1 MVMRESVWRKNFY
14 ELLGIGQDATEFEIE
29 VAYSDLS
36 KIYDPE
42 SRFFADIID
51 EPVTDE
57 QREIF
62 ERIKVAFSTL
72 MNPDERKKY
81 DQLLGS

>member
-1 MVMRESVWRKNFY
+1 MKERVWRKNFY
-14 ELLGIGQDATEFEIE
+14 ELLGIGQDATEIEIE